1 MACHDYTN
9 KVHYQMPSMES
20 CPRPSPT
27 PATLVTSTTSVT
39 SNKSRRH
46 VVYSSRPKYGGRY
59 GSSSSSVSGG
69 NKIRSHGGGRKSK
82 SSIEDPDYLAHGTGI
97 PRLVSRKISEKDFGK
112 LRTHSVVV
120 WWIFPQRFFQKSFA
134 NFSSNQRYSKFTNK
148 TTFLK
153 WKLWIFAWNCLALV

>member
-97 PRLVSRKISEKDFGK
+97 PRLVSHREKLAKRVLASCALAHTKKYFFG
-112 LRTHSVVV
+112 
-120 WWIFPQRFFQKSFA
+120 FFS
-134 NFSSNQRYSKFTNK
+134 
-148 TTFLK
+148 
-153 WKLWIFAWNCLALV
+153 

>member
-1 MACHDYTN
+1 MFCYRTFQNIIFFTVGKSHYFVNKQLSLILVSANYHHMACHDYTN

-59 GSSSSSVSGG
+59 GSSSSSVSGS

-97 PRLVSRKISEKDFGK
+97 PRLVS
-112 LRTHSVVV
+112 HSVE
-120 WWIFPQRFFQKSFA
+120 K
-134 NFSSNQRYSKFTNK
+134 
-148 TTFLK
+148 
-153 WKLWIFAWNCLALV
+153 